1 MKIAS
6 PEYFWALFVVPLL
19 VILFSYGLLRKKQL
33 LSRFASA
40 GMVEKLTNT
49 SAYGNFMLRA
59 TLVAIAFIFLVL
71 AMIRPQWGTKMEI
84 MKQEGLDV
92 LLVQDISL
100 SMLAED
106 IKPNR
111 LTRSKHEISSFL
123 ERSSGDRIGLI
134 AFSGEPQL
142 QCPLTLD
149 YSAVRMFLDELNP
162 NMLMPGTNIGAAM
175 EKAIETFDT
184 KQRKYQ
190 VIVLLTDGE
199 EHDPKVL
206 EVAKKAAEEGIVIYT
221 VGIGSTAG
229 VPIPV
234 GRRDGSPQYKKDR
247 RGNIVTTKLDQQTL
261 QKIALLTDGKYYHA
275 GPGEFELVKILE
287 EIEQREKRE
296 VEGENVEQYVDRF
309 QIPLALALMLLL
321 FPELLALGIT
331 LLEKTTPYRHKKK
344 KKWEGRFV

>member
-1 MKIAS
+1 MKIAA
-6 PEYFWALFVVPLL
+6 PEYFWAFFILPLL
-19 VILFSYGLLRKKQL
+19 VAVFAYGLLRRKQL
-33 LSRFASA
+33 LSRFAESK
-40 GMVEKLTNT
+40 MMSKLTSA
-49 SAYGNFMLRA
+49 SAYGNYIFRA
-59 TLVAIAFIFLVL
+59 TLTLICFVFLVL
-71 AMIRPQWGTKMEI
+71 AMIRMQWGTKMEI
-84 MKQEGLDV
+84 MKQEGLDI

-111 LTRSKHEISSFL
+111 LIRSKHEISSFL
-123 ERSSGDRIGLI
+123 EQTSGDRIGLI

-162 NMLMPGTNIGAAM
+162 KMLMPGTNIGAAM
-175 EKAIETFDT
+175 EKAIETFDA

-199 EHDPKVL
+199 EHDPSVM
-206 EVAKKAAEEGIVIYT
+206 EVAKKAAAEGIVIYT

-234 GRRDGSPQYKKDR
+234 GQSADGPIYKKDR
-247 RGNIVTTKLDQQTL
+247 RGNIVSTKLDQNTL

-287 EIEQREKRE
+287 EIEQREKHE

-309 QIPLALALMLLL
+309 QIPLGIAIIILI
-321 FPELLALGIT
+321 FPELLALLIT
-331 LLEKTTPYRHKKK
+331 LLEKTTPYRHRKK
-344 KKWEGRFV
+344 KKWEGRFI